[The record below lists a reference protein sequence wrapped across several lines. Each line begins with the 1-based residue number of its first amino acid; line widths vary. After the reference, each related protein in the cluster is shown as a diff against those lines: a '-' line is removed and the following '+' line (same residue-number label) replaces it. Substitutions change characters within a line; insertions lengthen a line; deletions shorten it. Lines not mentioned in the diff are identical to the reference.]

1 MAEGLGDIM
10 QAFDE
15 QSVPEDV
22 LEAAGAGDVGAVTAW
37 LDAAQRDVALKT
49 FDVESARFPERK
61 IVTEVLPLT
70 IFYDAEDYH
79 MQYLQKKGQSAKKND
94 AATIRCYG

>member
-1 MAEGLGDIM
+1 MTAAEAVARGIGKASIT
-10 QAFDE
+10 
-15 QSVPEDV
+15 V
-22 LEAAGAGDVGAVTAW
+22 LVT
-37 LDAAQRDVALKT
+37 LEFAQRDVALRT
-49 FDVESARFPERK
+49 FDVEAARFPERK

-94 AATIRCYG
+94 DATIRCYG

>member
-1 MAEGLGDIM
+1 MLG
-10 QAFDE
+10 
-15 QSVPEDV
+15 
-22 LEAAGAGDVGAVTAW
+22 AAGWRRGAAQPCHGLPLDTRG
-37 LDAAQRDVALKT
+37 LLGGGISRSDAAQREVALKT

-94 AATIRCYG
+94 EATIRCYG